1 MTRALVVYESMY
13 GNTQRVAQAI
23 ADGLSMH
30 LRVGIS
36 EVATA
41 PARLPPDVGLLVVG
55 GPTHAF
61 GMTRPN
67 TRADAAKRVEFPVVS
82 QGQGQREWLE
92 HVLVDPLSLVAA
104 TFDTKVG
111 RPRFFWGSAAKRARA
126 PARPGDRGDR
136 REGLLRRLR
145 TAGGRAAARRAGA
158 GSRLGRSAGHGLHR
172 AARGVRLARR
182 AGALISASRA
192 AGP

>member
-30 LRVGIS
+30 LRVGIT

-41 PARLPPDVGLLVVG
+41 PARVPPDVGLLVVG

-61 GMTRPN
+61 GMTRPQ
-67 TRADAAKRVEFPVVS
+67 TRADAAKRADGPLVS

-92 HVLVDPLSLVAA
+92 TVLVDPLGLVAA

-126 PARPGDRGDR
+126 LLHSRGIEVLDAKDFYVGFGPPGDALQPGELERARAWGDQL
-136 REGLLRRLR
+136 GTDF
-145 TAGGRAAARRAGA
+145 TARHAVSTWPTA
-158 GSRLGRSAGHGLHR
+158 
-172 AARGVRLARR
+172 LAH
-182 AGALISASRA
+182 
-192 AGP
+192 